1 MKRSIRN
8 LCIIAGVAALV
19 PMSLALH
26 ADQSAPRAAASAED
40 VKGKPADEIMSVA
53 EARERGRLMHKIY
66 ASTLEVM
73 HHHYFRRDR
82 AVLPARALEDV
93 FADLDEQTKIKARW
107 IAVNTQAMSIHHE
120 PETDFE
126 KKAAVAIAAGKTE
139 YDRIEDGYYR
149 RAGAIPLGV
158 GCVGCHTK
166 LSPSPDKTPRFAG
179 LVISIPVRNK

>member
-1 MKRSIRN
+1 MKRSTRS
-8 LCIIAGVAALV
+8 LCIIAGVAAFPL
-19 PMSLALH
+19 SLTIR
-26 ADQSAPRAAASAED
+26 ADQSPPRAAASS
-40 VKGKPADEIMSVA
+40 GEIVSVV

-93 FADLDEQTKIKARW
+93 FTDLDEQTKIKARW

-126 KKAAVAIAAGKTE
+126 KKAAAAIAAGKTE
-139 YDRIEDGYYR
+139 YDRVEDGYYR

-158 GCVGCHTK
+158 RCVGCHTK

-179 LVISIPVRNK
+179 LVISIPVKDK